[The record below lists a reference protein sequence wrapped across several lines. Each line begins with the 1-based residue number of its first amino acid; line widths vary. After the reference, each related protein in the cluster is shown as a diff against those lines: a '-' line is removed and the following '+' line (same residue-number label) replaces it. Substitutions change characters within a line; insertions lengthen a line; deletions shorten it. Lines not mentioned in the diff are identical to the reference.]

1 MSKPRTF
8 QPMPGYAVIAPI
20 EDAES
25 RIVLPSTAVE
35 TGIRFYIVALGS
47 KRLPSQA
54 GFIDIPLEPGMEVVM
69 TQNTNA
75 QQPDPTV
82 KQYIVRIYDI
92 TGFRKHNDGEARA
105 H

>member
-8 QPMPGYAVIAPI
+8 TPMPGYAVIAPI

-25 RIVLPSTAVE
+25 RIVLPSTSVE
-35 TGIRFYIVALGS
+35 SGTRFYIVALGS

-54 GFIDIPLEPGMEVVM
+54 GFIEVPLEPGMEVVM
-69 TQNTNA
+69 AQNTSA
-75 QQPDPTV
+75 QQPDPKI
-82 KQYIVRIYDI
+82 KQYLVRMYDI
-92 TGFRKHNDGEARA
+92 TGFRKHSDGEAGT